1 VGLPTRLSHVH
12 GLPFPILF
20 SKTAHTP
27 ITAFTDAPPVSN
39 QDRIRTSPA
48 GEAGKDSATEVQE
61 TEKSDSLHQTE
72 EIPEKMESARNA
84 WTTAIGRRN
93 AASKHRTKHKKISL
107 YKNMAKVPFSFN
119 STRHNRLD

>member
-12 GLPFPILF
+12 GLPFPVLF

-61 TEKSDSLHQTE
+61 TANPDSLHQNE
-72 EIPEKMESARNA
+72 EIPENMRSASTAILRPFKEGMPHQSSGRNRRKNRSARI
-84 WTTAIGRRN
+84 WPMC
-93 AASKHRTKHKKISL
+93 
-107 YKNMAKVPFSFN
+107 YFN
-119 STRHNRLD
+119 STQQDTI